1 MIKLTYNSQSRIKTT
16 EKQAAPSA
24 QPETETLVETVLSA
38 SQVSLAA
45 GASTPSGDGG
55 PPPHQVIK
63 LGIDVHLDRY
73 VVVRQ
78 IDGGAPQPPQRFSP
92 RQFLEWAKKQTALA
106 QQVYSCYEA
115 GPFGYRLHRKLKEW
129 GIMGD
134 LRDKRRPT
142 AATACANTWSGW
154 WPKPAWN
161 GFAWKTT
168 TTDRNCRTRKASCT
182 AASSP
187 ASACR

>member
-1 MIKLTYNSQSRIKTT
+1 MIKLTYKSKSRNKTT
-16 EKQAAPSA
+16 EKQALLAA
-24 QPETETLVETVLSA
+24 QPKTETLVETVLSA

-45 GASTPSGDGG
+45 GASAPSCDSG

-115 GPFGYRLHRKLKEW
+115 GPFGYRLHRTAQ
-129 GIMGD
+129 GVGHYQ
-134 LRDKRRPT
+134 LRD
-142 AATACANTWSGW
+142 
-154 WPKPAWN
+154 PAPGLGRVWQE
-161 GFAWKTT
+161 GQ
-168 TTDRNCRTRKASCT
+168 DRQAGRQSDGAEPGPVCLR
-182 AASSP
+182 
-187 ASACR
+187 